1 MAHVVK
7 TFTTVTE
14 PDAAFAYLADFTHA
28 LEWDPTVVAAERAD
42 HGEIGPGSRFDLT
55 VRIGG
60 RRLPLRYEVT
70 AFGPGRV
77 TFTARS
83 AAYESVDTITVAPR
97 GGATEVRYD
106 ARFRLRGVL
115 GLADPLLALGFRR
128 VADRAIQGL
137 ERCLR
142 PPGRS

>member
-42 HGEIGPGSRFDLT
+42 EGEIGPGSRFDLT

-60 RRLPLRYEVT
+60 RRL
-70 AFGPGRV
+70 
-77 TFTARS
+77 
-83 AAYESVDTITVAPR
+83 
-97 GGATEVRYD
+97 
-106 ARFRLRGVL
+106 RGVL
-115 GLADPLLALGFRR
+115 VLADPLLAVGFRR

-142 PPGRS
+142 PAVRS